1 MKVTAIKQQVKRTGR
16 YSIFIDDKY
25 SFSLS
30 ADALLDSHIV
40 IGLELSQN
48 QIGDYK
54 RLSDDDKMYANV
66 LNYLAIRPRSEWEIA
81 TYLKR
86 KQASPTLAES
96 ILSKLSVKQLID
108 DRKFA
113 EAFVRDHRLLKPT
126 SRRKLT
132 LELRQKHVKDSV
144 IQAVVGNE
152 SDDEQTALK
161 EIIIRK
167 RRQTRYQ
174 DDLKLMQYLARQG
187 FNYSDIKSA
196 LDDNVELDD

>member
-16 YSIFIDDKY
+16 YSIFVDDKY

-40 IGLELSQN
+40 VGLELSQN

-66 LNYLAIRPRSEWEIA
+66 LNYLAIRPRSEWEI
-81 TYLKR
+81 TSYLKR
-86 KQASPTLAES
+86 KQASPTLSES
-96 ILSKLSVKQLID
+96 ILSKLSDKQLID
-108 DRKFA
+108 DHKFA
-113 EAFVRDHRLLKPT
+113 EAFVRDRRLLKPT

-132 LELRQKHVKDSV
+132 IELRKKHVKDSV
-144 IQAVVGNE
+144 IQTVVGSE
-152 SDDEQTALK
+152 PQAEQTALT
-161 EIIIRK
+161 EIISRK

-187 FNYSDIKSA
+187 FSYGDIKAA
-196 LDDNVELDD
+196 LSDNDQSVD